1 MNRTIFRAAL
11 LFSFAAAAAY
21 AAPETR
27 VIYAATA
34 PGVVVPW
41 DQASESAIRQD
52 PRGQWAVAATASTQY
67 RPQDYSAQQA
77 TGAPDVPAYGDD
89 KRAWSPNAAERQ
101 LEWLELTYAQPVH
114 ATEVRVRQTFNPGT
128 IVNVIA
134 VEADGTGH
142 FVWKGRDP
150 NAYAPKQIG
159 WFVVRFPKTPYLV
172 QRVRVTLD
180 TPAAKG
186 WKQIDAVQLVG
197 DTNPPTPAEQAAT
210 PAPGAKP
217 PPLLAPAP
225 MQAAPRSPGAL
236 PPGWKPRAPYD
247 EEKTFVAP
255 QATKRLAEGVRTLS
269 ADPLGPNRFKGVSS
283 PRIIIDNPYLDPAD
297 PFFNIPRRMAC
308 LPDGSLAVFSTAKTH
323 PDGRMKGNPYATGLW
338 RVAPDG
344 AITAIDR
351 ARHILSENRDPEC
364 GVTVGASGID
374 PQEVK
379 PISVAPDG
387 SLIFPYATRWAF
399 GRHARVLKV
408 TPQGWV
414 ESIPDEPEACAP
426 KPPPELRELFNDI
439 GSAAQDPQGNTWVM
453 DSGRCRLQRVAPDG
467 RVTTVLDAPQ
477 VCPKDEPERYV
488 LADHMLWDAARG
500 EMVMGGSLLW
510 TKSPKTDL
518 YSSIWRVRPDGSF
531 RRIYLA
537 RKLRKG
543 GEVADGLG
551 GLALDAQGRIVFGAG
566 NLRGH
571 GWRIL
576 RLDEATGRTSVL
588 AGSASDADTIYADGP
603 AMQARFHTIRDLCYA
618 PDGTLFV
625 HDANHVIRKI
635 TPDGQ
640 VSTWAF

>member
-1 MNRTIFRAAL
+1 
-11 LFSFAAAAAY
+11 
-21 AAPETR
+21 
-27 VIYAATA
+27 
-34 PGVVVPW
+34 
-41 DQASESAIRQD
+41 
-52 PRGQWAVAATASTQY
+52 
-67 RPQDYSAQQA
+67 
-77 TGAPDVPAYGDD
+77 
-89 KRAWSPNAAERQ
+89 
-101 LEWLELTYAQPVH
+101 
-114 ATEVRVRQTFNPGT
+114 
-128 IVNVIA
+128 

-217 PPLLAPAP
+217 PPLPALT
-225 MQAAPRSPGAL
+225 QAAPRPPGAL

-269 ADPLGPNRFKGVSS
+269 TDIRDPNRLKGLAS
-283 PRIIIDNPYLDPAD
+283 PRIVIDNPYLDPAA

-351 ARHILSENRDPEC
+351 ARHIMSEGRDPEC

-426 KPPPELRELFNDI
+426 QPPPELRELFNDI

-453 DSGRCRLQRVAPDG
+453 DWGRCRLQRVAPDG
-467 RVTTVLDAPQ
+467 SVSTVLDAPQ

-500 EMVMGGSLLW
+500 EMVMGGSLEW
-510 TKSPKTDL
+510 RKAPKADIYT
-518 YSSIWRVRPDGSF
+518 SIWRVRPDGSF

-537 RKLRKG
+537 RTLRKG
-543 GEVADGLG
+543 GELASGVD
-551 GLALDAQGRIVFGAG
+551 GLALDAQGRVVFGTGIVNTGVVQGDGAQ
-566 NLRGH
+566 
-571 GWRIL
+571 IL
-576 RLDEATGRTSVL
+576 RLDETTGRTSVL
-588 AGSASDADTIYADGP
+588 AGRAPAINVNHADGP
-603 AMQARFHTIRDLCYA
+603 ARQAHFSGIRGLCYA

-625 HDANHVIRKI
+625 HDTLVIRKI